1 MLETVLFAPL
11 RFHDTTSRGRLL
23 NRFGKDIEGL
33 DSEMADHCEL
43 LVYIYI
49 GSANAS
55 VVRSLSYGGDVLVTF
70 ISIAYIGGWPFV
82 VATGYVTNSMCNTD
96 VQIPLDS
103 LLQIW
108 YSIATLLVI
117 CRDCCWCLGN

>member
-33 DSEMADHCEL
+33 DSEMADHCEHTL
-43 LVYIYI
+43 QQIRVCHAYLP
-49 GSANAS
+49 

-70 ISIAYIGGWPFV
+70 VSIAYIGGLPFV
-82 VATGYVTNSMCNTD
+82 VATGYD
-96 VQIPLDS
+96 AHRDS
-103 LLQIW
+103 GGK
-108 YSIATLLVI
+108 S
-117 CRDCCWCLGN
+117 

>member
-43 LVYIYI
+43 FNSFHLDI
-49 GSANAS
+49 ADLP
-55 VVRSLSYGGDVLVTF
+55 VVRSITYGGDVIVTF
-70 ISIAYIGGWPFV
+70 ISIAYVGGLPFV
-82 VATGYVTNSMCNTD
+82 VATG
-96 VQIPLDS
+96 
-103 LLQIW
+103 
-108 YSIATLLVI
+108 
-117 CRDCCWCLGN
+117 

>member
-33 DSEMADHCEL
+33 DSEMADHCEHIL
-43 LVYIYI
+43 Q
-49 GSANAS
+49 GFQMGRANRP

-70 ISIAYIGGWPFV
+70 VSIAYIGGLPFV
-82 VATGYVTNSMCNTD
+82 VATGYD
-96 VQIPLDS
+96 PHRDS
-103 LLQIW
+103 GGK
-108 YSIATLLVI
+108 S
-117 CRDCCWCLGN
+117 